1 MNVSERGDMRMSEP
15 KVLFVKQ
22 FLATLTNLD
31 VFTIPI
37 NNEKFKQGIA
47 SMSEYF
53 YDNEEQFGPDTQQ
66 LEMLFLKYSTRG
78 EYQQFAE
85 IIESFNGRLV
95 SLENPRY
102 IRANIKLENEYKKD
116 LIENTELG
124 ISKECFVEIATR
136 FKVAAGI

>member
-1 MNVSERGDMRMSEP
+1 MDRHESGDFLMSEP

-37 NNEKFKQGIA
+37 NNESFTKGVA

-53 YDNEEQFGPDTQQ
+53 YENEDEFGNNTKQ

-102 IRANIKLENEYKKD
+102 IKANIKLENDYKED

-124 ISKECFVEIATR
+124 ISKDCFTEIATR

>member
-1 MNVSERGDMRMSEP
+1 MKEGEIWMSEP

-22 FLATLTNLD
+22 FLATLTNLE

-37 NNEKFKQGIA
+37 NNEDFKQGVA

-53 YDNEEQFGPDTQQ
+53 YDNEEKFGTNTKQ

-78 EYQQFAE
+78 DYQQFAE

-102 IRANIKLENEYKKD
+102 IKANIKLENDYKKD

-124 ISKECFVEIATR
+124 ISKDCFTEIAKR
-136 FKVAAGI
+136 FKVAARI

>member
-1 MNVSERGDMRMSEP
+1 MSEP

-22 FLATLTNLD
+22 FLATLTTMD

-37 NNEKFKQGIA
+37 NNEKFKQGVD

-53 YDNEEQFGPDTQQ
+53 YDNEDKFGTKTQQ

-78 EYQQFAE
+78 DYQQFAE

-102 IRANIKLENEYKKD
+102 IKANIKLENDYKDD

-124 ISKECFVEIATR
+124 ISKDCFKEIANR
-136 FKVAAGI
+136 FRVAAGI